1 MQVLKILFVLIASAT
16 WVAPQALR
24 PLVIGPAP
32 ANSLELFVDKTGLMS
47 GKRHRF
53 VFQDYELKA
62 DYNPAAPSSPAV
74 RLRIAAKSIRCTDT
88 WVSPADLKKVEKT
101 ALDDMLAA
109 ERYPD
114 IRFASTNVRQSGPDT
129 YEVTG
134 ELTIRDRAKP
144 VKVSVTEL
152 RGATTAFRGTAI
164 VRLSDFGLKPPSAAL
179 GLVGTKDE
187 MTLMFSLAAAR
198 APE

>member
-1 MQVLKILFVLIASAT
+1 
-16 WVAPQALR
+16 
-24 PLVIGPAP
+24 
-32 ANSLELFVDKTGLMS
+32 
-47 GKRHRF
+47 
-53 VFQDYELKA
+53 
-62 DYNPAAPSSPAV
+62 
-74 RLRIAAKSIRCTDT
+74 
-88 WVSPADLKKVEKT
+88 
-101 ALDDMLAA
+101 MLAA

-152 RGATTAFRGTAI
+152 RGTTTAFRGTAI